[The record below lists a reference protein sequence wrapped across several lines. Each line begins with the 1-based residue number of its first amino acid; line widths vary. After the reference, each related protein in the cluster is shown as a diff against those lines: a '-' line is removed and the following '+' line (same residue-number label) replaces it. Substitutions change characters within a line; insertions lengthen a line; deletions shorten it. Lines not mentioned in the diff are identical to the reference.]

1 MRGTYWRERDAH
13 RQAARPAH
21 AIVDPLPWERA
32 KKEAAQVGTSL
43 GELLGQLVVRAAR
56 GDQGAAVPPRSDDH
70 AVTGD
75 QSRLFT
81 RIAVDK
87 ATWASF
93 VSRAHTDHLT
103 VARYLGVVVEKAFP
117 SKVDR

>member
-1 MRGTYWRERDAH
+1 MGT
-13 RQAARPAH
+13 
-21 AIVDPLPWERA
+21 A

-43 GELLGQLVVRAAR
+43 GELLGKPVVRAVR
-56 GDQGAAVPPRSDDH
+56 GDQGAVVPSRGDDH

-93 VSRAHTDHLT
+93 VSRAHADHVT
-103 VARYLGVVVEKAFP
+103 VARYLGVVVEEAFP
-117 SKVDR
+117 SKVGRR